1 MKSLIISFMYIYI
14 AFVIKICI
22 LVVVVTSTLT
32 KEYVLFSVSN
42 IFRNKRSNKGCI
54 NKGRWKRK
62 KVVARRATK
71 IRSYSTLYKPDQQIV
86 SGTKYSCFATLI
98 YY

>member
-1 MKSLIISFMYIYI
+1 MHEIAHNFIHVYIYI

-54 NKGRWKRK
+54 NKGR
-62 KVVARRATK
+62 
-71 IRSYSTLYKPDQQIV
+71 
-86 SGTKYSCFATLI
+86 
-98 YY
+98 